1 MATFSI
7 TANAP
12 SASAVICAQKS
23 TINSTTITFNDP
35 VTPMRGNTSSRPPAG
50 SPFSQSSQADYGPNE
65 IVDFLYIYPNLRT
78 KFPLR
83 TDTRDTTLEDLLH
96 NYIIDPGNASLVKD
110 NILLQAG
117 FIDIASRP
125 SQLLSSQEYAIVK
138 AALRSNSDS
147 HIVAHCVEKCFS
159 NCRSYESFIDARN
172 MFSCRDC
179 KYNPLFQ
186 QATSAV
192 IHTVHFLLNTAILSP
207 LPLEGNFDV
216 LWSSIIDY
224 AFISPYGVLHRKEKT
239 SSLSPDKFDGLY
251 IGGRVEP
258 QEWLVIEVGR
268 SSGQGLKQTLDRQK
282 LIEHCLRILTY
293 RRWYLGS
300 RTDLRGK
307 ELTRWLSRFP
317 MWGVLCQ
324 GLGIEIVRFSWL
336 SKGVG
341 VVTTFASRFPEHMMR
356 LESLWRILEE
366 VHVAALEV
374 KGCVRE
380 WDELHGG
387 MAGNRIT

>member
-1 MATFSI
+1 
-7 TANAP
+7 
-12 SASAVICAQKS
+12 
-23 TINSTTITFNDP
+23 
-35 VTPMRGNTSSRPPAG
+35 MRGNTSSRPPAG

-192 IHTVHFLLNTAILSP
+192 IHT
-207 LPLEGNFDV
+207 
-216 LWSSIIDY
+216 
-224 AFISPYGVLHRKEKT
+224 
-239 SSLSPDKFDGLY
+239 
-251 IGGRVEP
+251 
-258 QEWLVIEVGR
+258 
-268 SSGQGLKQTLDRQK
+268 
-282 LIEHCLRILTY
+282 
-293 RRWYLGS
+293 
-300 RTDLRGK
+300 
-307 ELTRWLSRFP
+307 
-317 MWGVLCQ
+317 
-324 GLGIEIVRFSWL
+324 
-336 SKGVG
+336 
-341 VVTTFASRFPEHMMR
+341 
-356 LESLWRILEE
+356 
-366 VHVAALEV
+366 
-374 KGCVRE
+374 
-380 WDELHGG
+380 
-387 MAGNRIT
+387 